1 MDRQPTTVFIIR
13 TVTQQVDKLALE
25 HGENEIERSVRV
37 AHNQKQHGLFISDGV
52 QFHFIV
58 LHQLPHF
65 PDVKWG

>member
-1 MDRQPTTVFIIR
+1 MDRQSATVFIIR

-25 HGENEIERSVRV
+25 HGENEVERSVCV
-37 AHNQKQHGLFISDGV
+37 AHNQKQHGLFIPNGV